1 MNTIAPGVWIL
12 LALSFLC
19 TVLAYVF
26 IPRWLALALSCQADQ
41 RQGTLT
47 GIKLAQ
53 LRKRIVFYLL
63 PPALPALFFTAIALF
78 YLPPEPPSSL
88 LLEILV
94 AGPIA
99 CALALS
105 ILLMYV
111 VIVTVRLAS
120 LVPSYL
126 FILPE
131 HADQVSFNACKE
143 GIIDAARS
151 FPQSP
156 FRDDE
161 EMEGFLRANIVLS
174 RMRRYPPRQG
184 RSQLSN
190 DFAAYCRLTING
202 YRLGYHRFF
211 QECLD
216 APDHLEAVRK
226 ELQDPSRRT
235 WLLSRSFNGRAQAY
249 LNEKKKQEE
258 EG

>member
-1 MNTIAPGVWIL
+1 
-12 LALSFLC
+12 
-19 TVLAYVF
+19 
-26 IPRWLALALSCQADQ
+26 
-41 RQGTLT
+41 
-47 GIKLAQ
+47 
-53 LRKRIVFYLL
+53 VFYLL

-88 LLEILV
+88 LLKVLV
-94 AGPIA
+94 AGPVA

-105 ILLMYV
+105 ILLMYA

-131 HADQVSFNACKE
+131 HADQVALNACKE

-156 FRDDE
+156 FRNDE

-174 RMRRYPPRQG
+174 RMRRYPPRQSRQG

-226 ELQDPSRRT
+226 ELQDPSTRT
-235 WLLSRSFNGRAQAY
+235 WLQSRSLNERAHDY
-249 LNEKKKQEE
+249 INEKKKQDE